1 VTGAAAIAALIG
13 FGVAAQVGVPDGGVP
28 GTAGRVQPDGGA
40 AAADTGPPLEPAT
53 GGGQAAP
60 APVQGA
66 SFAVSGVVVSRGT
79 RDPVLGASI
88 YLDGRAVTATDE
100 QGRFSL
106 EVPAGQH
113 RMQFQAPGFEPET
126 APLNVVGPGQALTVR
141 LDPRLTGERYETV
154 VTAPRD
160 GEGVSLDREGM
171 TSTAGSLGEPFRVI
185 ESLPGVSQVTWP
197 LPLYAVRGA
206 NPGNTG
212 FFIDGIRLPA
222 LFHLL
227 LGPAVIHPHF
237 LEKLDFYP
245 GGYPAQFGRYVSGVV
260 SATTADPKPDRVR
273 GSVDV
278 RLFDAGGIVS
288 TPIDE
293 GQGTITLAGRYS
305 YTGLLFSL
313 VSPEYTLGYWD
324 YQARFD
330 HRLGPGTFTAFA
342 FGAHDVLGHKEYD
355 DTSAQIDFH
364 RLALR
369 WRGAVG
375 PGRLEAGLA
384 LGLDDSKVSLNPVIR
399 LPIEMHNR
407 SLAPRLRYLVP
418 SRFADFEV
426 GADAELQQLR
436 PRSTRLDA
444 EAQLLFQDRLAF
456 ATGAF
461 TAVNLRLGQRFSVTP
476 SLRADSFFQGDDVV
490 TELGP
495 RLSMR
500 YQPLAWLTLNA
511 QLGRYA
517 QAASLPVPVPGVESF
532 GLDSLG
538 IQTSKQ
544 GSLGVELAWA
554 DEISLETTGFYQ
566 RFLLTDLLT
575 IFNYDLQDPRLLELR
590 EGEGYGI
597 ELLLRRP
604 PRHKLHGWISYTY
617 SFSERLV
624 GPSRS
629 RAYSDWDQ
637 RHVLNL
643 VSSYRFSRGYSV
655 GARFHVN
662 TGRPYPIFDDDNP
675 RPPDYTRLPTFYQL
689 DLRAEKRFVF
699 DKYLLDLYVEVVNT
713 TLSEQVFDIR
723 FTQGVLDRRFY
734 KIALPSVGVHAEW

>member
-1 VTGAAAIAALIG
+1 MTGVGAIGGLLYLI
-13 FGVAAQVGVPDGGVP
+13 VAVDGG
-28 GTAGRVQPDGGA
+28 QPDSAAPPPAPADAGA
-40 AAADTGPPLEPAT
+40 GPTEPKTPADTPASAPPRAT
-53 GGGQAAP
+53 RPPSALN
-60 APVQGA
+60 
-66 SFAVSGVVVSRGT
+66 GVVLSRGT
-79 RDPVLGASI
+79 RDPVLGATI
-88 YLDGRAVTATDE
+88 YLDGQAVAETDE
-100 QGRFSL
+100 KGRFAL
-106 EVPAGQH
+106 EVPPGSH
-113 RMQFQAPGFEPET
+113 RVQFQAPGFEPET
-126 APLNVVGPGQALTVR
+126 VPLVRRGAGQELTVR

-160 GEGVSLDREGM
+160 GEGVSLDREGL
-171 TSTAGSLGEPFRVI
+171 TTTAGSLGEPFRVI

-222 LFHLL
+222 LFHLV

-273 GSVDV
+273 GSMDV

-288 TPIDE
+288 TPIRE
-293 GQGTITLAGRYS
+293 GQGTVTLAGRYS

-313 VSPEYTLGYWD
+313 ISPEYTLGYWD

-342 FGAHDVLGHKEYD
+342 FGSHDVLGHKEFP
-355 DTSAQIDFH
+355 DTYAEIDFH
-364 RLALR
+364 RVTAR

-384 LGLDDSKVSLNPVIR
+384 LGVDNSRVSLNPVIR

-407 SLAPRLRYLVP
+407 SLAPRVRYLLPTPFV
-418 SRFADFEV
+418 DLEV

-436 PRSTRLDA
+436 PKSTRLDA
-444 EAQLLFQDRLAF
+444 EAQVLFQDRMAF
-456 ATGAF
+456 ATGAY
-461 TAVNLRLGQRFSVTP
+461 TALHLRLAESLLVTP
-476 SLRADSFFQGDDVV
+476 SLRADSFFQGDEVI

-500 YQPLAWLTLNA
+500 YKPLRWLTLNA
-511 QLGRYA
+511 QMGRYA

-544 GSLGVELAWA
+544 GSLGAEFAWA
-554 DEISLETTGFYQ
+554 DVLSLETTGFYQ
-566 RFLLTDLLT
+566 RFLLTDLLS

-590 EGEGYGI
+590 EGEGYGV
-597 ELLLRRP
+597 EVLLRRP
-604 PRHKLHGWISYTY
+604 PQHKFHGWISYTL
-617 SFSERLV
+617 SWSERLV
-624 GPSRS
+624 GPSRA

-637 RHVLNL
+637 RHVMNL
-643 VSSYRFSRGYSV
+643 VGSYRFPRGYSL

-689 DLRAEKRFVF
+689 DVRADKRFIF
-699 DKYLLDLYVEVVNT
+699 DKYVLDLYLEVVNT

-723 FTQGVLDRRFY
+723 FTQGVLDRRVY